1 MRESVAVCKLFTIT
15 DDMTLPDVR
24 QRAATLR
31 LLWTVCLIAVVVG
44 SLLPAGSA
52 PMRALD
58 KLDINDKV
66 QHLLAYAVLAF
77 LPALHERLRKLAV
90 LLLIA
95 AALGVLLEYGQLY
108 SPGRTFDV
116 HDMLADVLGIA
127 LGTAI
132 GLPLRSILTAS
143 GTVPARS

>member
-1 MRESVAVCKLFTIT
+1 
-15 DDMTLPDVR
+15 MTFRDVGR
-24 QRAATLR
+24 HVATLR
-31 LLWTVCLIAVVVG
+31 VLWTGCLIAVIVG
-44 SLLPAGSA
+44 SLLPADSA

-58 KLDINDKV
+58 KLDVNDKV
-66 QHLLAYAVLAF
+66 QHLLAYAALAF

-132 GLPLRSILTAS
+132 GLPLRSIFTTS

>member
-1 MRESVAVCKLFTIT
+1 MAVCKPFTIT
-15 DDMTLPDVR
+15 DDMTFPDVR

-31 LLWTVCLIAVVVG
+31 FLWAVCLIAVIVG
-44 SLLPAGSA
+44 SLLPADSV

-58 KLDINDKV
+58 RLDVNDKV

-95 AALGVLLEYGQLY
+95 AALGILLEYGQLY
-108 SPGRTFDV
+108 SRGRTFDV
-116 HDMLADVLGIA
+116 HDMLADGLGIA

-132 GLPLRSILTAS
+132 GLPLRSIFTAS